1 MRMWQCK
8 MQPEFPGSRCDAPE
22 TGFVGE
28 IEDTYLNS
36 NPLDPLGTDGLQFHT
51 LLAAL
56 WDVSPLLI

>member
-1 MRMWQCK
+1 

-51 LLAAL
+51 LLAVL